1 MANAIDNFTSN
12 LKRQLEQSSIYQSVH
27 NWYSQLGTNDQSIVK
42 VLLFVISLVLIY
54 AWIWQP
60 AVDARDAAN
69 KSFNKELSFHESL
82 KENAYRFKGGS
93 SSNQPSGGS
102 ILSIVSAT
110 AKAKKIELRRFE
122 PDGATRLRI
131 WLDKAEFDAVIDWI
145 EILEAEKGILVEQI
159 SLDKVSSGRVNV
171 RAVLTQ

>member
-1 MANAIDNFTSN
+1 MANAMDNLTSN
-12 LKRQLEQSSIYQSVH
+12 LKRQLEQSSIYQGVN
-27 NWYSQLGTNDQSIVK
+27 NWYSQLNRNDQSIVK
-42 VLLFVISLVLIY
+42 GLAFVIALVLIY

-60 AVDARDAAN
+60 SINAKEQAE
-69 KSFNKELSFHESL
+69 KSFSKELSFHESL
-82 KENAYRFKGGS
+82 KENAYRFNSGAAVS
-93 SSNQPSGGS
+93 QSRGGS
-102 ILSIVSAT
+102 ILSTVSAT
-110 AKAKKIELRRFE
+110 AKAKNIELRRFE

-159 SLDKVSSGRVNV
+159 SLDKVASGRVNV